1 VGPHGASIFGLLYE
15 NYSVDS
21 VAGSPEPVAETNFD
35 LTQDPTN
42 QMSTTAV
49 GDEESVVANHPLDR
63 QTITGVG
70 HQSISAADYNPD
82 DDRRIDNERQTRN
95 RSMVF
100 ETHPLQTP
108 NLEQSLQ
115 TGRKQP
121 VGTETRVMMTAMMMM
136 MMTMM
141 ICLPLILLRRKP
153 RRRKLQ
159 RGSIPKTLRT
169 HLLRFCLYVP
179 QHHFHR
185 KKKIPVHNPDRC
197 EANYQSTSRR

>member
-82 DDRRIDNERQTRN
+82 DDRRIDNERQN
-95 RSMVF
+95 
-100 ETHPLQTP
+100 E
-108 NLEQSLQ
+108 
-115 TGRKQP
+115 KQIN
-121 VGTETRVMMTAMMMM
+121 G
-136 MMTMM
+136 
-141 ICLPLILLRRKP
+141 LRDPPPSDTKP
-153 RRRKLQ
+153 RAILTDREEAAGRDGDESDDDGDDDDDDDDDDMFAIDSTEK
-159 RGSIPKTLRT
+159 KA
-169 HLLRFCLYVP
+169 
-179 QHHFHR
+179 
-185 KKKIPVHNPDRC
+185 KKKKAAKGVNTKDPSNPSAPFLPVCTSAPLSSKKKNPCTQPR
-197 EANYQSTSRR
+197 SL